1 MSVYLYLGVGGGAPR
16 DIQID
21 DTPSVIIA
29 GVVRVLIKRLI
40 GEEIAMIYICL
51 LLKVYVYVYLSVY

>member
-1 MSVYLYLGVGGGAPR
+1 MEVQISVLVTLQVQMTAWAVCEAEGLGYVGLFIPGRGGGAPR

-29 GVVRVLIKRLI
+29 GVVKSID
-40 GEEIAMIYICL
+40 
-51 LLKVYVYVYLSVY
+51 

>member
-1 MSVYLYLGVGGGAPR
+1 LGYSAGADDCMDNSARLRVWGMSVYLYLGVGGGAAR
-16 DIQID
+16 DIQIE

-40 GEEIAMIYICL
+40 
-51 LLKVYVYVYLSVY
+51 

>member
-1 MSVYLYLGVGGGAPR
+1 MTAWSVCEAEGLGYVGLFIPGRGGGAPR

-40 GEEIAMIYICL
+40 GVQE
-51 LLKVYVYVYLSVY
+51 KKR